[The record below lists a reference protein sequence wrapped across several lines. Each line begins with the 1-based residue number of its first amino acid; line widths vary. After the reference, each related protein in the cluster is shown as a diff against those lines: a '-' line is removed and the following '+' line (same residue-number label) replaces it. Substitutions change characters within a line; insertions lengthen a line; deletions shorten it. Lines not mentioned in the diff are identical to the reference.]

1 MLVKRYYK
9 KRLPSRIKALIEWI
23 HDKSYFCFTD
33 TFKDTDGWTERTT
46 FFLSLSRVTLTI
58 DEEAKINGKIMFQ
71 LEVEL
76 WDVLNS

>member
-23 HDKSYFCFTD
+23 YDKSYFCFTD
-33 TFKDTDGWTERTT
+33 RLKGKDGTMEITT
-46 FFLSLSRVTLTI
+46 FFLSLSRVTLI
-58 DEEAKINGKIMFQ
+58 IGEEANDGKIMFQ